1 MDLNLIPRQLE
12 TPDFHLRPSAITDVE
27 AMFTMLSDPESM
39 KYWSD
44 PPISSMEE
52 AVKVLMEDLDSD
64 AKGNSMCWA
73 VTRKGENEMIGKVI
87 LFQFSMKN
95 GRAEIGY
102 LLDRKYWRQGVMKQA
117 LGAVIEFAF
126 NTLDLHRIEADV
138 DSENIPSIGLLET
151 MGFEREGLFRDR
163 WRVYGEWQDSV
174 MLALLKGSSK

>member
-1 MDLNLIPRQLE
+1 MDLNLIPRELE
-12 TPDFHLRPSAITDVE
+12 TQDFHLRPSAITDVE

-73 VTRKGENEMIGKVI
+73 VTRKGETEMIGKVI
-87 LFQFSMKN
+87 LFQFSQKN

-126 NTLDLHRIEADV
+126 NRLDLHRIEADV
-138 DSENIPSIGLLET
+138 DSENMPSIGLLENL
-151 MGFEREGLFRDR
+151 GFEREGLFRDR

-174 MLALLKGSSK
+174 MLALIKQE

>member
-1 MDLNLIPRQLE
+1 MDLNLIPRELE
-12 TPDFHLRPSAITDVE
+12 TLDFHLRPSAITDVE

-87 LFQFSMKN
+87 LFQFSQKN

-102 LLDRKYWRQGVMKQA
+102 LLNRKYWRQGVMKQA

-138 DSENIPSIGLLET
+138 DSENIPSIGLLEK
-151 MGFEREGLFRDR
+151 MGFEREGLFRER